1 MPNWS
6 PMSLAGDA
14 DTDSAHRYLQ
24 YSDECETL
32 VLLDKVFHAKREEPA
47 GSVPV
52 CGKQPGL

>member
-1 MPNWS
+1 
-6 PMSLAGDA
+6 MSLAGDA

-32 VLLDKVFHAKREEPA
+32 VLLDKVFHTKREEPA
-47 GSVPV
+47 GGVPV